1 MNAFNL
7 PPKSILYV
15 MDAYCGWCWGFS
27 ERLGEF
33 EAANRHRVAFTA
45 ISGGL
50 FVGERAKPIA
60 AYPHIHEANAHIARL
75 TGAVFG
81 DAYNGLL
88 KDGHL
93 VMDSVA
99 AGAGLAVLRVHAPT
113 RAVHWAH
120 ELQAAFYDRGLSLS
134 DPATIASM
142 SLFAQ
147 LITKHLETERKLQES
162 EVALLDARETSEL
175 REQFIAVLGHDLR
188 NPLFAIN
195 VGAEQAIANVIENIP
210 PGVAAQFAA
219 FIREGRCGSADG
231 REETL
236 QLTPATHRTDG
247 FFVAIFEA
255 AG

>member
-7 PPKSILYV
+7 PPKSVLYV

-60 AYPHIHEANAHIARL
+60 AYPHIAEANAHIARL

-99 AGAGLAVLRVHAPT
+99 AGAGLAVLRAHAPT

-134 DPATIASM
+134 DPATIAGIAASNGLDEAAVLRDLKSGAGQAQAQADFTLARQLGVTSYPTLLFVDGDTVYPLLATGTPLSM
-142 SLFAQ
+142 LNQ
-147 LITKHLETERKLQES
+147 KLD
-162 EVALLDARETSEL
+162 ALL
-175 REQFIAVLGHDLR
+175 V
-188 NPLFAIN
+188 
-195 VGAEQAIANVIENIP
+195 
-210 PGVAAQFAA
+210 
-219 FIREGRCGSADG
+219 
-231 REETL
+231 
-236 QLTPATHRTDG
+236 
-247 FFVAIFEA
+247 
-255 AG
+255 

>member
-7 PPKSILYV
+7 PPKSVLYV

-50 FVGERAKPIA
+50 FVDERAKPIA

-99 AGAGLAVLRVHAPT
+99 AGAGLAVLRAHAPT

-134 DPATIASM
+134 DPATIAGIAAANGLDEAAVLRDLKSGAGQAQAQADFTLARQLGVTSYPTLLFVDGDTVHPLLATGTSLSM
-142 SLFAQ
+142 LNQ
-147 LITKHLETERKLQES
+147 KLD
-162 EVALLDARETSEL
+162 ALL
-175 REQFIAVLGHDLR
+175 V
-188 NPLFAIN
+188 
-195 VGAEQAIANVIENIP
+195 
-210 PGVAAQFAA
+210 
-219 FIREGRCGSADG
+219 
-231 REETL
+231 
-236 QLTPATHRTDG
+236 
-247 FFVAIFEA
+247 
-255 AG
+255 

>member
-7 PPKSILYV
+7 PPKCVVYV

-33 EAANRHRVAFTA
+33 EAANRHRVPFTA

-60 AYPHIHEANAHIARL
+60 AYPHIPEANAHIARL

-93 VMDSVA
+93 VMDSVD
-99 AGAGLAVLRVHAPT
+99 AGAGLAVLRAHAPT

-120 ELQAAFYDRGLSLS
+120 ELQAACYDRGLSLS
-134 DPATIASM
+134 DPATIAGIAAANGLDEAAVLRDLKSGAGQAQAQADFTLARQLGVRSYPTLLFVDGDSVHPLRATGTSLSM
-142 SLFAQ
+142 LND
-147 LITKHLETERKLQES
+147 KLD
-162 EVALLDARETSEL
+162 ALLL
-175 REQFIAVLGHDLR
+175 
-188 NPLFAIN
+188 
-195 VGAEQAIANVIENIP
+195 
-210 PGVAAQFAA
+210 
-219 FIREGRCGSADG
+219 
-231 REETL
+231 
-236 QLTPATHRTDG
+236 
-247 FFVAIFEA
+247 
-255 AG
+255 